1 MTFIAMLN
9 NQLGKLCFF
18 PSKKNACIA
27 ALAARPLLYRA
38 WPDVNAGQMGR
49 KWLQV
54 FSIFGVAHVLYFPI
68 WCLGLGSSS
77 RWPVFFSGSPQRPVS
92 WVVQG
97 LLRLHGCL
105 HCLCHLR
112 WKAIFGWKWQEHRW
126 RWCLWVSYYG
136 YKIDI
141 KYGDNIQFSLKNIC
155 PDIYENL
162 NSK

>member
-1 MTFIAMLN
+1 M
-9 NQLGKLCFF
+9 FF
-18 PSKKNACIA
+18 PIETRLHRSIGSQATPQNLDPTSMRAKWGANDYEYSPSLGLPMFFISK
-27 ALAARPLLYRA
+27 L
-38 WPDVNAGQMGR
+38 V
-49 KWLQV
+49 
-54 FSIFGVAHVLYFPI
+54 
-68 WCLGLGSSS
+68 LGLGSSS

-126 RWCLWVSYYG
+126 RWYLWVSYYG

-141 KYGDNIQFSLKNIC
+141 KYGDNMWQYILQPQKYM
-155 PDIYENL
+155 PRYIYIYMNR
-162 NSK
+162 S